1 MIGGSGG
8 CLVNGGEAGAGVGAI
23 EFIGEGKATIQSGVK
38 VAMNGGTV
46 FVNPSIGANFSG
58 GAGSGGAVRI
68 VANEIENLGFI
79 EVRGGDASGS
89 DSREPGSR
97 YLRDAGGAGG
107 GGRVALLADGV
118 ISQGMINLNGGN
130 GNADGT
136 AGYPGYLFTGKK
148 SFDPV
153 QDLTI
158 DTGTLIFETAEPGI
172 TARIFGEKDKSGQL
186 T

>member
-1 MIGGSGG
+1 MVAR
-8 CLVNGGEAGAGVGAI
+8 LEPVVVPR
-23 EFIGEGKATIQSGVK
+23 FIVEGKATIQSGVK

-68 VANEIENLGFI
+68 VAEEIENLGFI

-89 DSREPGSR
+89 DAREVRLKIPSRCR
-97 YLRDAGGAGG
+97 RAGG

-118 ISQGMINLNGGN
+118 ISRIH
-130 GNADGT
+130 DKFKWRKWKCRRHCWVSRI
-136 AGYPGYLFTGKK
+136 YHFTGKN
-148 SFDPV
+148 SFGLI

-158 DTGTLIFETAEPGI
+158 DTGTLIFDTGRAWYHSSGI
-172 TARIFGEKDKSGQL
+172 REKDNQL
-186 T
+186 SVH